1 MENEAKLADWL
12 FLIGV
17 ILAIFGGVLVTVSL
31 FLRRRL
37 RGKWQS
43 VGLPLGA
50 LGVILA
56 IVGAILY

>member
-37 RGKWQS
+37 RSKWQS
-43 VGLPLGA
+43 VGLPLGV